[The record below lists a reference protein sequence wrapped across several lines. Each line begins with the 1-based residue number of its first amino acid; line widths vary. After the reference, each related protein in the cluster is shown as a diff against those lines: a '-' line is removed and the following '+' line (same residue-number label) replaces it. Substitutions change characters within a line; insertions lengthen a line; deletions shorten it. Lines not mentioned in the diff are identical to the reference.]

1 MNKLEVGDQ
10 KHYQSNYFDIE
21 FLGHVAHIK
30 LNRPEKRNAMNWD
43 FWRDLPRIV
52 GDIDTHARA
61 RCIVLSSTGPVFSA
75 GLDLSLFG
83 QDVFASSK
91 TAKMNEKELQ
101 TPQNFMSFL
110 SFLQDSISSLQK
122 ARIPVICAIQG
133 GCIGG
138 GVDLICS
145 ADIRLATNDAF
156 FSIRET
162 KIGMV
167 ADVGTFPRIVKLLP
181 EGIVKELA
189 FTGRNFSAQEAKEY
203 GFVNRLYASHDALI
217 EGALKIAN
225 EIASNSP
232 AAVYGCKKVI
242 DFSRDHTIEEGLEW
256 INMWNASMLSQSE
269 LMEGFQSY
277 KSKKEGNFAELPK
290 LKDHFSKE

>member
-1 MNKLEVGDQ
+1 MNKLEVSDQ

-91 TAKMNEKELQ
+91 TAKINEKELQ

-203 GFVNRLYASHDALI
+203 GFVNRLYESHDALI

-232 AAVYGCKKVI
+232 AAVYGCKRVI

>member
-1 MNKLEVGDQ
+1 MNKLEVSDQ

-203 GFVNRLYASHDALI
+203 GFVNKLYESHDSLI
-217 EGALKIAN
+217 EGALEIAN

-232 AAVYGCKKVI
+232 AAVYGCKRFI
-242 DFSRDHTIEEGLEW
+242 EFSRDHKIDDGLEW

>member
-1 MNKLEVGDQ
+1 MNKLEVSDQ

-52 GDIDTHARA
+52 GDIDTNARA

-91 TAKMNEKELQ
+91 TAKINEKELQ

-203 GFVNRLYASHDALI
+203 GFVNKLYESHDSLI
-217 EGALKIAN
+217 EGALEIAY

-232 AAVYGCKKVI
+232 AAVYGCKRVI
-242 DFSRDHTIEEGLEW
+242 DFSRDHTIDEGLEW

>member
-1 MNKLEVGDQ
+1 MNKLEVNDQ

-203 GFVNRLYASHDALI
+203 GFVNKLYENHGSLI
-217 EGALKIAN
+217 EGALEIAY

-232 AAVYGCKKVI
+232 AAVYGCKRVI
-242 DFSRDHTIEEGLEW
+242 DFSRDHTIDEGLEW

>member
-1 MNKLEVGDQ
+1 MGNSILFITDPFDSLKQEKDTSIFIMKEALRRDFEVFQCEMSDLTLKQ
-10 KHYQSNYFDIE
+10 K
-21 FLGHVAHIK
+21 
-30 LNRPEKRNAMNWD
+30 
-43 FWRDLPRIV
+43 
-52 GDIDTHARA
+52 
-61 RCIVLSSTGPVFSA
+61 LSSKCSQIINNNVI
-75 GLDLSLFG
+75 LE
-83 QDVFASSK
+83 
-91 TAKMNEKELQ
+91 TAKKNEKELQ
-101 TPQNFMSFL
+101 TPQNFMNFL

-189 FTGRNFSAQEAKEY
+189 FTGRNFSAHEAKEW
-203 GFVNRLYASHDALI
+203 GFVNRLYDSHEALI
-217 EGALKIAN
+217 EGALEMAK
-225 EIASNSP
+225 EITSNSP
-232 AAVYGCKKVI
+232 AAVFGCKKVI
-242 DFSRDHTIEEGLEW
+242 DFSRDHTIDEGLDW

-269 LMEGFQSY
+269 LMEGFRSY
-277 KSKKEGNFAELPK
+277 KDKTDGNFAELPK
-290 LKDHFSKE
+290 LKDHFSKN

>member
-1 MNKLEVGDQ
+1 MNKLEVSDQ

-203 GFVNRLYASHDALI
+203 GFVNKLYESHHSLI
-217 EGALKIAN
+217 KGALEIAN

-232 AAVYGCKKVI
+232 AAVYGCKRVI
-242 DFSRDHTIEEGLEW
+242 DFSRDHTIDEGLEW

-277 KSKKEGNFAELPK
+277 KSKKEGNFAQLPK

>member
-10 KHYQSNYFDIE
+10 NHYQSNYFDIE
-21 FLGHVAHIK
+21 FLGNVAHIK

-203 GFVNRLYASHDALI
+203 GFVNKLYESHDSLI
-217 EGALKIAN
+217 EGALEIAY

-232 AAVYGCKKVI
+232 AAVYGCKRVI
-242 DFSRDHTIEEGLEW
+242 DFSRDHTIDEGLEW

>member
-1 MNKLEVGDQ
+1 MNKLEVSDQ

-203 GFVNRLYASHDALI
+203 GFVNKLYENHDSLI
-217 EGALKIAN
+217 EGALEIAY

-232 AAVYGCKKVI
+232 AAVYGCKRVI
-242 DFSRDHTIEEGLEW
+242 DFSRDHTIDEGLEW

-290 LKDHFSKE
+290 LKDHFSKQ

>member
-1 MNKLEVGDQ
+1 MNKLEVSDQ

-52 GDIDTHARA
+52 GDIDSCARA

-203 GFVNRLYASHDALI
+203 GFVNRLYESHDALI

-242 DFSRDHTIEEGLEW
+242 DFSRDHTIDEGLEW

>member
-1 MNKLEVGDQ
+1 MNKLEVSDQ

-167 ADVGTFPRIVKLLP
+167 ADVGTFRRIVKLLP

-203 GFVNRLYASHDALI
+203 GFVNKLYESHDSLI
-217 EGALKIAN
+217 EGALEIAN

-232 AAVYGCKKVI
+232 AAVYGCKRVI
-242 DFSRDHTIEEGLEW
+242 DFSRDHTIDEGLEW

>member
-1 MNKLEVGDQ
+1 MNKLEVSDQ

-189 FTGRNFSAQEAKEY
+189 FTGRNFSAQEAKEH
-203 GFVNRLYASHDALI
+203 GFVNKLYESHDSLI
-217 EGALKIAN
+217 EGALVIAN

-232 AAVYGCKKVI
+232 AAVYGCKRVI
-242 DFSRDHTIEEGLEW
+242 DFSRDHTIDEGLEW

>member
-1 MNKLEVGDQ
+1 MNKLEVSDQ

-52 GDIDTHARA
+52 GEIDTHARA

-91 TAKMNEKELQ
+91 TATMNEKELQ

-122 ARIPVICAIQG
+122 ARIPVISAIQG

-203 GFVNRLYASHDALI
+203 GFVNKLYESHDSLI
-217 EGALKIAN
+217 EGALEIAY

-232 AAVYGCKKVI
+232 AAVYGCKRVI
-242 DFSRDHTIEEGLEW
+242 DFSRDHTIDEGLEW

-269 LMEGFQSY
+269 LMEGFRSY
-277 KSKKEGNFAELPK
+277 NEKTKGNFAELPK
-290 LKDHFSKE
+290 LKDHSLNN

>member
-203 GFVNRLYASHDALI
+203 GFVNRLYESHDALI

-232 AAVYGCKKVI
+232 AAVYGCKRVI
-242 DFSRDHTIEEGLEW
+242 DFSRDHTIDEGLEW

>member
-91 TAKMNEKELQ
+91 TAKMNAKELQ

-203 GFVNRLYASHDALI
+203 GFVNKLYESHDSLI
-217 EGALKIAN
+217 EGALEIAY

-232 AAVYGCKKVI
+232 AAVYGCKRVI
-242 DFSRDHTIEEGLEW
+242 DFSRDHTIDEGLEW

>member
-1 MNKLEVGDQ
+1 MNKLEVSDQ

-52 GDIDTHARA
+52 GDIDIHARA

-203 GFVNRLYASHDALI
+203 GFVNNLYESHDSLI
-217 EGALKIAN
+217 EGALEIAN
-225 EIASNSP
+225 EIVSNSP
-232 AAVYGCKKVI
+232 AAVYGCKRVI
-242 DFSRDHTIEEGLEW
+242 DFSRDHTIDEGLEW

>member
-52 GDIDTHARA
+52 GDIDTCARA

-145 ADIRLATNDAF
+145 ADIRLATNEAF

-203 GFVNRLYASHDALI
+203 GFVNRLYESHDALI
-217 EGALKIAN
+217 EGALEIAN

-232 AAVYGCKKVI
+232 AAVYGCKRVI
-242 DFSRDHTIEEGLEW
+242 DFSRDHTIDEGLEW

-277 KSKKEGNFAELPK
+277 KSQKEGNFAELPK

>member
-1 MNKLEVGDQ
+1 MNKLEVSDQ

-52 GDIDTHARA
+52 RDIDTHARA

-145 ADIRLATNDAF
+145 ADIRLATNDTF

-203 GFVNRLYASHDALI
+203 GFVNRLYESHDALI
-217 EGALKIAN
+217 EGALEIAN

-232 AAVYGCKKVI
+232 AAVYGCKRVI
-242 DFSRDHTIEEGLEW
+242 DFSRDHTIDEGLEW

-277 KSKKEGNFAELPK
+277 KSSKEGNFAELPK

>member
-1 MNKLEVGDQ
+1 MNKLEVADQ
-10 KHYQSNYFDIE
+10 NEYESNYFAIE
-21 FLGHVAHIK
+21 LIGHVAHIK

-43 FWRDLPRIV
+43 FWRDLPGIIA
-52 GDIDTHARA
+52 DIDRNSRA
-61 RCIVLSSTGPVFSA
+61 RCIVLSSTGTVFSA

-83 QDVFASSK
+83 QDVFSSSEVVK
-91 TAKMNEKELQ
+91 KNEKELQ
-101 TPQNFMSFL
+101 PPQNFMNFL
-110 SFLQDSISSLQK
+110 SFLQKSISSLQK

-145 ADIRLATNDAF
+145 ADIRLATTDAF

-189 FTGRNFSAQEAKEY
+189 FTGRNFSAHEAKEW
-203 GFVNRLYASHDALI
+203 GFVNRLYDSHEALI
-217 EGALKIAN
+217 EGALEMAE
-225 EIASNSP
+225 EITSNSP
-232 AAVYGCKKVI
+232 AAVFGCKKVI
-242 DFSRDHTIEEGLEW
+242 DFSRDHTIDEGLDW

-269 LMEGFQSY
+269 LMEGFRSY
-277 KSKKEGNFAELPK
+277 KDKTEGRISIL
-290 LKDHFSKE
+290 

>member
-1 MNKLEVGDQ
+1 MNKLEVSDQ
-10 KHYQSNYFDIE
+10 KHYQSNYFNIE

-52 GDIDTHARA
+52 GDIDTYARA

-91 TAKMNEKELQ
+91 TAKINEKELQ

-203 GFVNRLYASHDALI
+203 GFVNRLYESHDALI

-242 DFSRDHTIEEGLEW
+242 DFSRDHTIDEGLEW

>member
-1 MNKLEVGDQ
+1 MNKLEVSDQ

-203 GFVNRLYASHDALI
+203 GFVNRLYESHDALI

-242 DFSRDHTIEEGLEW
+242 DFSRDHTIDEGLEW

>member
-21 FLGHVAHIK
+21 FCGHVAHIK

-52 GDIDTHARA
+52 GDIDTFARA

-145 ADIRLATNDAF
+145 ADIRLATNNAF

-189 FTGRNFSAQEAKEY
+189 FTGRNFSAHEAKEY
-203 GFVNRLYASHDALI
+203 GFVNRLYENHDTLI
-217 EGALKIAN
+217 EGALEIAN

-232 AAVYGCKKVI
+232 AAVYGCKRVI
-242 DFSRDHTIEEGLEW
+242 DFSRDHTIDEGLEW

-277 KSKKEGNFAELPK
+277 NSKKEGNFAELPK
-290 LKDHFSKE
+290 LKDHFSKN

>member
-43 FWRDLPRIV
+43 FWRDLPKIV
-52 GDIDTHARA
+52 GDIDTNARA

-83 QDVFASSK
+83 QDVFESSK

-156 FSIRET
+156 F
-162 KIGMV
+162 
-167 ADVGTFPRIVKLLP
+167 
-181 EGIVKELA
+181 
-189 FTGRNFSAQEAKEY
+189 
-203 GFVNRLYASHDALI
+203 
-217 EGALKIAN
+217 
-225 EIASNSP
+225 
-232 AAVYGCKKVI
+232 
-242 DFSRDHTIEEGLEW
+242 
-256 INMWNASMLSQSE
+256 
-269 LMEGFQSY
+269 
-277 KSKKEGNFAELPK
+277 
-290 LKDHFSKE
+290 

>member
-1 MNKLEVGDQ
+1 MNKLEVSDQ

-83 QDVFASSK
+83 QDVFAISK

-189 FTGRNFSAQEAKEY
+189 FTGRNFSSQEAKEY
-203 GFVNRLYASHDALI
+203 GFVNRLYESHDSLI
-217 EGALKIAN
+217 EGALEIAN
-225 EIASNSP
+225 QIASNSP
-232 AAVYGCKKVI
+232 AAVYGCKRVI
-242 DFSRDHTIEEGLEW
+242 DFSRDHTIDEGLEW

>member
-1 MNKLEVGDQ
+1 MNKLEVGYQ
-10 KHYQSNYFDIE
+10 KQYQSNYFDIE

-30 LNRPEKRNAMNWD
+30 LNKPEKRNAMNWD
-43 FWRDLPRIV
+43 FWRDLPKIV
-52 GDIDTHARA
+52 GDIDTNARS

-83 QDVFASSK
+83 NDVFSSSK

-122 ARIPVICAIQG
+122 ARIPVVCAIQG

-203 GFVNRLYASHDALI
+203 GFVNRLYESHDSLI
-217 EGALKIAN
+217 EGALEIAN

-242 DFSRDHTIEEGLEW
+242 DFSRDHKIDEGLEW

-269 LMEGFQSY
+269 LMEGFRSY
-277 KSKKEGNFAELPK
+277 KSKTEGNFAELPK

>member
-1 MNKLEVGDQ
+1 MNKLEVSDQ

-203 GFVNRLYASHDALI
+203 GFVNRLYESHDALI
-217 EGALKIAN
+217 EGALEIAY

-232 AAVYGCKKVI
+232 AAVYGCKRVI
-242 DFSRDHTIEEGLEW
+242 DFSRDHTIDEGLEW

>member
-1 MNKLEVGDQ
+1 MNKLQVADQ
-10 KHYQSNYFDIE
+10 AQYQSSYFDIDL
-21 FLGHVAHIK
+21 LGHVAHIK

-43 FWRDLPRIV
+43 FWRDLPRII
-52 GDIDTHARA
+52 GDIDRNSSA

-83 QDVFASSK
+83 QDVFSSSD
-91 TAKMNEKELQ
+91 TAKKSEKELQ
-101 TPQNFMSFL
+101 TPQKFMSFL

-122 ARIPVICAIQG
+122 ARIPVVCAIQG

-138 GVDLICS
+138 GVDLVCS

-189 FTGRNFSAQEAKEY
+189 FTGRNFSASEAKEY
-203 GFVNRLYASHDALI
+203 GFVNRLYESHEALI
-217 EGALKIAN
+217 EGALDIAN

-256 INMWNASMLSQSE
+256 INMWNASMLSQTE
-269 LMEGFQSY
+269 LMEGFRSY
-277 KSKKEGNFAELPK
+277 KNKSVGDFAELPK
-290 LKDHFSKE
+290 LKDHFSKK

>member
-21 FLGHVAHIK
+21 FIGHVAHIK
-30 LNRPEKRNAMNWD
+30 LNRAEKRNAMNWD

-91 TAKMNEKELQ
+91 TAKINEKELQ

-122 ARIPVICAIQG
+122 SRIPVICAIQG

-203 GFVNRLYASHDALI
+203 GFVNRLYESHDALI

-242 DFSRDHTIEEGLEW
+242 DFSRDHTIDEGLEW

>member
-1 MNKLEVGDQ
+1 MNKLEVSDQ

-203 GFVNRLYASHDALI
+203 GFVNKLYESHDSLI
-217 EGALKIAN
+217 EGALEIAN
-225 EIASNSP
+225 EVASNSP
-232 AAVYGCKKVI
+232 AAVYGCKRVI
-242 DFSRDHTIEEGLEW
+242 DFSRDHTIDEGLEW

>member
-1 MNKLEVGDQ
+1 MNKLEVADQ
-10 KHYQSNYFDIE
+10 NQYQSNYFAIE

-43 FWRDLPRIV
+43 FWRDLPTIV
-52 GDIDTHARA
+52 EDIDRNSRA
-61 RCIVLSSTGPVFSA
+61 RCLVISSTGPVFSA

-83 QDVFASSK
+83 QDIFSGSD
-91 TAKMNEKELQ
+91 TAKKNEKELQ

-122 ARIPVICAIQG
+122 ARVPVICAIQG

-145 ADIRLATNDAF
+145 ADIRLATTDAF

-189 FTGRNFSAQEAKEY
+189 FTGRNFSSQEAKEY
-203 GFVNRLYASHDALI
+203 GFVNKLYDSHEALI
-217 EGALKIAN
+217 DGALGIAN

-232 AAVYGCKKVI
+232 AAVYGCKRVI
-242 DFSRDHTIEEGLEW
+242 DFSRDHTIDEGLEW

-269 LMEGFQSY
+269 LMEGFRSY
-277 KSKKEGNFAELPK
+277 KDKSEGNFAELPK
-290 LKDHFSKE
+290 LKDHYSKK

>member
-91 TAKMNEKELQ
+91 TAKINEKELQ

-203 GFVNRLYASHDALI
+203 GFVNRLYESHDALI

-242 DFSRDHTIEEGLEW
+242 DFSRDHTIDEGLEW

>member
-1 MNKLEVGDQ
+1 MNKLEVSDQ

-203 GFVNRLYASHDALI
+203 GFVNKLYESHDSLI
-217 EGALKIAN
+217 EGALEIAY

-232 AAVYGCKKVI
+232 AAVYGCKRVI
-242 DFSRDHTIEEGLEW
+242 DYSRDHTIDEGLEW

-277 KSKKEGNFAELPK
+277 KSKKEGKFAELPK

>member
-1 MNKLEVGDQ
+1 MNKLEVSDQ

-203 GFVNRLYASHDALI
+203 GFVNKLYESHDSLI
-217 EGALKIAN
+217 EGALEIAN

-232 AAVYGCKKVI
+232 AAVYGCKRVI
-242 DFSRDHTIEEGLEW
+242 DFSRDHTIDEGLEW

-269 LMEGFQSY
+269 LMEGFHSY
-277 KSKKEGNFAELPK
+277 KSKKESNFAELPK

>member
-52 GDIDTHARA
+52 GDIDTNARA

-203 GFVNRLYASHDALI
+203 GFVNRLYESHDALI

-232 AAVYGCKKVI
+232 AAVYGCKRVI
-242 DFSRDHTIEEGLEW
+242 DFSRDHTIDEGLEW

>member
-10 KHYQSNYFDIE
+10 KHYLSNYFDIE
-21 FLGHVAHIK
+21 FLGHVAHIR

-52 GDIDTHARA
+52 GDIDTYARA
-61 RCIVLSSTGPVFSA
+61 RCILLSSTGPVFSA

-203 GFVNRLYASHDALI
+203 GFVNKLYENHDSLI
-217 EGALKIAN
+217 EGALEIAY

-232 AAVYGCKKVI
+232 AAVYGCKRVI
-242 DFSRDHTIEEGLEW
+242 DFSRDHTIDEGLEW

-290 LKDHFSKE
+290 LKDHFSKK